1 MGCHALLHGN
11 LPDPGIKLS
20 CVSCFA
26 GRFFTL
32 GHLGSPYIIQILPNN
47 HSAVCAWQLCGGAN
61 DDLLQEGLCHTLC
74 VSGLLQPEPLSPQQ
88 ATADACLHRRHLST
102 HRQVWVS
109 LCGVSVSWCG
119 QGLFEPSEHI
129 WWVRGLILNAISPP
143 YYLAEISPLP
153 LDVESLFLVGS
164 NIL

>member
-1 MGCHALLHGN
+1 MCACLLALVMSNSWWPRGLQPTRLLRPGNSLGKNTGVGCHALLHGN
-11 LPDPGIKLS
+11 LPDPGIKLP

-74 VSGLLQPEPLSPQQ
+74 VSGLLQPEPLSPRQ
-88 ATADACLHRRHLST
+88 ATADPCVHRRHLNT
-102 HRQVWVS
+102 QRQVWLS
-109 LCGVSVSWCG
+109 LCEVSGSWCT
-119 QGLFEPSEHI
+119 QG
-129 WWVRGLILNAISPP
+129 WV
-143 YYLAEISPLP
+143 
-153 LDVESLFLVGS
+153 
-164 NIL
+164 